1 MPREVLAVSLLW
13 RKYTGP
19 IAVLQTR
26 FLMHLG
32 SHSAIGTFWAQ
43 VGEGLAGLYD
53 NYYTGKYFPGDSFSV
68 EGAMVIGLLKIHLFF
83 LEFLSTHILT
93 M

>member
-32 SHSAIGTFWAQ
+32 FPAIDTFWAQ

-53 NYYTGKYFPGDSFSV
+53 NYYTGKYFPSDSFSV
-68 EGAMVIGLLKIHLFF
+68 EGAMVIGIHLFF
-83 LEFLSTHILT
+83 LEFLSTHILS